1 MKNYKLSHN
10 LVSYSH
16 RTIHK
21 SIREYCIAMTNYFIV
36 SLFKRCNTTIYLLQ
50 KNKSA

>member
-1 MKNYKLSHN
+1 MKKYKLSPN

-21 SIREYCIAMTNYFIV
+21 SIHEYCIAMTNYFIV
-36 SLFKRCNTTIYLLQ
+36 SLLKRYNTSIYLLQ